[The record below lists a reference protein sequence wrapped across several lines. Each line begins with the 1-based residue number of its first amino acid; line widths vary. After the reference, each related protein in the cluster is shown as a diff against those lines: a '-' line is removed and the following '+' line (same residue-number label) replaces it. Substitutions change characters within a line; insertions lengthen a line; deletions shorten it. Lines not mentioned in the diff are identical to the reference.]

1 MSNINQEAKIEN
13 ELAKIFKYTITNK
26 KRTKDLILFNIGKF
40 RELTHQEQ
48 LKQVKKLKEII
59 KTKDVEFDLVG
70 EIPTEWTNIHRLI
83 LERKHLK

>member
-13 ELAKIFKYTITNK
+13 ELAKIFKRAIINK
-26 KRTKDLILFNIGKF
+26 KGTKDLILFNIEKF

-48 LKQVKKLKEII
+48 LKQIEKLKEIV

-83 LERKHLK
+83 LEKSHLK